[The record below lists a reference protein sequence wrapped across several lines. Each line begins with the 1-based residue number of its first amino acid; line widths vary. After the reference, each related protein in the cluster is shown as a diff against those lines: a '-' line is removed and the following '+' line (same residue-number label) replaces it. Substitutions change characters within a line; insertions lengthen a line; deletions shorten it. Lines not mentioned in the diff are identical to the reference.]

1 LRDIVSADG
10 EPVRAPWPHMSSD
23 ERRAVIGA
31 VIESV
36 AIAPT
41 TRSDNKF
48 NANRV
53 SINWKV

>member
-1 LRDIVSADG
+1 MSADG